1 VGGCTDGEKRGG
13 PDGGHFVHG
22 EGGSVVIDDEDACAT
37 VIAEVT
43 YRLLI
48 TPCPGFCRG
57 DPYHGGGS
65 GSRGPPKCLIVL
77 CLQHELRR
85 AADEPGELWSIEYQ
99 LLKKNCMKV
108 VE

>member
-1 VGGCTDGEKRGG
+1 MGRSGGG

-22 EGGSVVIDDEDACAT
+22 EGGAVVIDDEDACAT

-48 TPCPGFCRG
+48 TPCPGICRG

-65 GSRGPPKCLIVL
+65 GSRGPRTRCFLSGACVRATLPGPVSGPKL
-77 CLQHELRR
+77 
-85 AADEPGELWSIEYQ
+85 AS
-99 LLKKNCMKV
+99 
-108 VE
+108 